1 MFSLGEWETEPMK
14 HEIKKKQTKKKP
26 TNLQTNDIL
35 SSRFG

>member
-14 HEIKKKQTKKKP
+14 HEIKKKHKKT

-35 SSRFG
+35 SSRFA